1 MCSVVNV
8 LLSSWESC
16 LQANIFISGCNG
28 TRTLNQIKFLQMLN
42 YISKKHKNIIFTMKI
57 VQYNFFYLFNVKNCK
72 QRDKPT
78 INAFTKNKISG
89 VDTNFDSFIKPKS
102 KTTLV
107 YMILQYM
114 ILQYMIFQFLFSMNV
129 LRVLIKFSF

>member
-1 MCSVVNV
+1 
-8 LLSSWESC
+8 
-16 LQANIFISGCNG
+16 
-28 TRTLNQIKFLQMLN
+28 MLN
-42 YISKKHKNIIFTMKI
+42 YVSKKHKNIIFTMKI
-57 VQYNFFYLFNVKNCK
+57 VQYNFFYLFNFKNCK

-78 INAFTKNKISG
+78 INPFTKNKING
-89 VDTNFDSFIKPKS
+89 VDTNFNSFKKPKS